1 MPTLPFSGHPDQFGG
16 VCLPVHFS
24 PKAAFLAAREVNVSY
39 NSDGRR
45 KGFASSLALCALP
58 FALSFASPARAESTT
73 LLCPS
78 ENASNTPATYTVD
91 LDYAAST
98 IAIEEIRRGEHRHQF
113 GPSAAVITDRTIK
126 FELRDSSKEFGWPAG
141 TWVTALVG
149 SLDRLAGTLT
159 FTETAFHEGHQEGSM
174 WLQARCRPA
183 TQKF

>member
-1 MPTLPFSGHPDQFGG
+1 MDKVRSLLASGSSI
-16 VCLPVHFS
+16 C
-24 PKAAFLAAREVNVSY
+24 AWAFLL
-39 NSDGRR
+39 G
-45 KGFASSLALCALP
+45 L
-58 FALSFASPARAESTT
+58 ASPARAESTT

-78 ENASNTPATYTVD
+78 EDASNTPATYTVD

-159 FTETAFHEGHQEGSM
+159 FTETSFHEGHQEGSL